1 MSQSTQAQIDK
12 IVLPLKLYNRVD
24 QNKQLTNKK
33 GVFVNMRKYYESIEE
48 DPFKVLPLTFHTSKG
63 IQDPDYHK
71 FVKAYNDIDFKLKRA
86 DENCKKA
93 IKNYYAEKLKRRQ
106 KKEAAKQGE
115 SGEESIAED
124 GEESDYEEEADDA
137 AIAAIKKK
145 HRVARN
151 TWIIKP
157 GENTNRG
164 QGITV
169 VKSLREVQN
178 LVK

>member
-1 MSQSTQAQIDK
+1 MMYLRGRTH
-12 IVLPLKLYNRVD
+12 
-24 QNKQLTNKK
+24 
-33 GVFVNMRKYYESIEE
+33 GVRGLVVGMRLVPK
-48 DPFKVLPLTFHTSKG
+48 
-63 IQDPDYHK
+63 
-71 FVKAYNDIDFKLKRA
+71 
-86 DENCKKA
+86 KKA

-164 QGITV
+164 CGIQV
-169 VKSLREVQN
+169 SKDFD
-178 LVK
+178 